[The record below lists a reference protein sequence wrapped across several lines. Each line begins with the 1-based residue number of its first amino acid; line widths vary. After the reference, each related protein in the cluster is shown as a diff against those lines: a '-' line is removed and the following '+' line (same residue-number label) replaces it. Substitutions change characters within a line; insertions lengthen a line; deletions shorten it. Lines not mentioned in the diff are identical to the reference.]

1 MRILLDRGDSVTHDL
16 EESWGGPATFA
27 FLPQRGG
34 VPEEWALQALGQ
46 IPASMRTGHFALL
59 SSGSTGEPRLV
70 LGSRIRAEALARAL
84 HEVQASE
91 PVRRAVA
98 LLPLTYSYAFVNQWL
113 WARTL
118 GRAFERTAGFA
129 QPARLAPALDASDQ
143 AMVCLVA
150 AHVPLL
156 EQHFGDRD
164 FPGVIRVHFAGSRF
178 PQERLATVRRL
189 FPNAEI
195 FNNYGF
201 IEAMPRLTVRR
212 ASDGDSAAD
221 VGRPLPGVELD
232 ASPDGRLLFR
242 SPYSAVGFCDAS
254 GFHEIAPENWVAT
267 GDLGHRGR
275 DGRWELDG
283 RSGEVFKRYGEKVSL
298 PLLLESVRS
307 AWGGAGAFYRE
318 TDPLG
323 EPGHVLFLSPRPTP
337 EQLHAILAIFR
348 ERLARATWPLRIESA
363 PSVPMLAHG
372 KVDAGAL
379 ATAPE
384 RRVEWSQRLG

>member
-1 MRILLDRGDSVTHDL
+1 MRVLLDRGDGVTRDL
-16 EESWGGPATFA
+16 EERWADPQTFA

-34 VPEEWALQALGQ
+34 VPEDWAARVLER
-46 IPASMRTGHFALL
+46 IPDSVRTGHFALL

-70 LGSRIRAEALARAL
+70 LASRSRAETLARTL
-84 HEVQASE
+84 HVVQASE
-91 PVRRAVA
+91 PIRRTVG

-118 GRAFERTAGFA
+118 GRAFERTSGFA
-129 QPARLAPALDASDQ
+129 QPARLAEALEAPGE

-150 AHVPLL
+150 AHVPLF

-164 FPGVIRVHFAGSRF
+164 FPPVLRVHFAGSRF
-178 PQERLATVRRL
+178 PQERLGFVRRL

-195 FNNYGF
+195 FNNYGCV
-201 IEAMPRLTVRR
+201 EAMPRLTLRR

-232 ASPDGRLLFR
+232 VAADGRLLFR
-242 SPYSAVGFCDAS
+242 SPYSAVGYCDAA
-254 GFHEIAPENWVAT
+254 GFHAVAPDEWVAT
-267 GDLGHRGR
+267 GDLGHRGS

-283 RSGEVFKRYGEKVSL
+283 RSGDVFKRYGEKVSL
-298 PLLLESVRS
+298 PLLLDSVRS
-307 AWGGAGAFYRE
+307 AWSGAGAFYRE

-337 EQLHAILAIFR
+337 AQLQAILAVFR
-348 ERLARATWPLRIESA
+348 DRLARATWPLRIESA
-363 PSVPMLAHG
+363 PALPMLPHG

>member
-1 MRILLDRGDSVTHDL
+1 MRVLVDRGDSVPYDL
-16 EESWGGPATFA
+16 EERWVDPATFA

-34 VPEEWALQALGQ
+34 VPEDWAARSLERIPEAL
-46 IPASMRTGHFALL
+46 RTGHFALL

-70 LGSRIRAEALARAL
+70 VGSRRRAETLVRTL

-91 PVRRAVA
+91 AVRRTVG

-118 GRAFERTAGFA
+118 GRAFERTSGFA
-129 QPARLAPALDASDQ
+129 QPARLAAALEAPGETM
-143 AMVCLVA
+143 ACLVA
-150 AHVPLL
+150 AHVPLF

-178 PQERLATVRRL
+178 PQERLGVVRRL

-195 FNNYGF
+195 FNNYGC
-201 IEAMPRLTVRR
+201 IEAMPRLTVRH
-212 ASDGDSAAD
+212 AADGDSSSD

-232 ASPDGRLLFR
+232 AASDGRLLFR
-242 SPYSAVGFCDAS
+242 SVYSAVGSCDAG
-254 GFHEIAPENWVAT
+254 GFHAIEPAAWVPT
-267 GDLGHRGR
+267 GDLGRRGR

-283 RSGEVFKRYGEKVSL
+283 RSSEVFKRYGEKVSL
-298 PLLLESVRS
+298 PLLLDSVRS
-307 AWGGAGAFYRE
+307 AWNGAGAFYRE

-337 EQLHAILAIFR
+337 EQLQAILAVFR
-348 ERLARATWPLRIESA
+348 DRLARATWPLRIESA
-363 PSVPMLAHG
+363 PSLPMLSHG
-372 KVDAGAL
+372 KVDATAL
-379 ATAPE
+379 PTAPE